1 MAFSKDQNTQVIELR
16 INFGIEPSFLNYT
29 EIIKKMEKPLWY
41 RWARVYAVGFG
52 IIGFGF
58 LLYSNIVPTDEELI
72 SRLSPELRAQYEK
85 EKGLRR
91 REQEELI
98 KIVKQTSA
106 SNDPIWKTGPI
117 KSPFEHGGEQLA
129 DVKQRYEKEMAEKK
143 QMGEIERIRAELE
156 EAQSKTKLETEE
168 QLKKRTWYSWR

>member
-1 MAFSKDQNTQVIELR
+1 
-16 INFGIEPSFLNYT
+16 
-29 EIIKKMEKPLWY
+29 MEKPLWY

-58 LLYSNIVPTDEELI
+58 LLYNNIVPTDEELI
-72 SRLSPELRAQYEK
+72 SRLSPELRAQ
-85 EKGLRR
+85 
-91 REQEELI
+91 
-98 KIVKQTSA
+98 
-106 SNDPIWKTGPI
+106 PGPI